1 MQYTPP
7 GTDGAG
13 GIRGNLRTALKLLR
27 EAGFEVRD
35 RKLVNTATGT
45 PVRFEI
51 MLVQPAFERVVLPF
65 RSNLERLG
73 LEVSVRTVDPAQYQK
88 RLDDFDFDM
97 VVASFGQ
104 SLSPGNE
111 QRDLW
116 SSRSADIPGSRN
128 IIGIKDEVVDA
139 LVEAIIAA
147 PDRESL
153 IVRTRALDRVLLWG
167 HYVIPNWHIRSYR
180 VAYWDRFA
188 RPAVTPR
195 YSLGFDTWWVDEEK
209 ARRIDAARGG

>member
-1 MQYTPP
+1 M
-7 GTDGAG
+7 
-13 GIRGNLRTALKLLR
+13 R
-27 EAGFEVRD
+27 E
-35 RKLVNTATGT
+35 RKLVNAATGA

-65 RSNLERLG
+65 RANLERLG
-73 LEVSVRTVDPAQYQK
+73 IDVSVRTVDPAQYQK

-111 QRDLW
+111 QRDFW

-153 IVRTRALDRVLLWG
+153 IARTRALDRVLLWG

-188 RPAVTPR
+188 RSGVTPR

-209 ARRIDAARGG
+209 ARRIDAARGGK